1 MNYQRVVYLTLVLVG
16 LAPPSCRKSVNISQ
30 QLLRFVVYTCVAVI
44 LGKREAL
51 LATDKQFSLAEA
63 GMLLRFTRSW

>member
-1 MNYQRVVYLTLVLVG
+1 MNYQRVVCLTLVLVG
-16 LAPPSCRKSVNISQ
+16 LAPPSCIGVAISQ